1 MFPRLFKG
9 QLVFNQLDQVVT
21 ATQPVAITKQAVVTT
36 QAEIKFGIIGVWL
49 LVAFGFAMPS
59 WAVATQPI
67 APALATQVLAKG
79 SLIETLE
86 LDGVIEAVQ
95 QTTVAA
101 QTSGQVRKVYFDV
114 DDAVAPGELLVE
126 LDATEQQA
134 RYQQAQAGLQEAQAG
149 LEDARQNFTR
159 IEGIY
164 KRQLAST
171 AQLDQARN
179 QLDAAT
185 ARQQRAL
192 ASVAEAKQQLDYTR
206 IVAPYGGIMT
216 ARHVEVG
223 SIVNPGQPLMTGVS
237 LEELRVVAALPQSYA
252 ASARTKREA
261 KVSLGS
267 DRILATSA
275 MTFYPYA
282 DPNTHT
288 FRLRLQLDNPAADLF
303 PGMLVKVSL
312 PIAERSAIWIPT
324 SALIERGELKAVYVL
339 NQQQQ
344 PRLRQIRL
352 GKREMQGATS
362 RVEVLA
368 GLEEGEHLVLDPMA
382 ALASLE
388 AQND

>member
-1 MFPRLFKG
+1 M
-9 QLVFNQLDQVVT
+9 
-21 ATQPVAITKQAVVTT
+21 
-36 QAEIKFGIIGVWL
+36 
-49 LVAFGFAMPS
+49 
-59 WAVATQPI
+59 
-67 APALATQVLAKG
+67 
-79 SLIETLE
+79 
-86 LDGVIEAVQ
+86 
-95 QTTVAA
+95 
-101 QTSGQVRKVYFDV
+101 
-114 DDAVAPGELLVE
+114 
-126 LDATEQQA
+126 
-134 RYQQAQAGLQEAQAG
+134 
-149 LEDARQNFTR
+149 
-159 IEGIY
+159 
-164 KRQLAST
+164 
-171 AQLDQARN
+171 
-179 QLDAAT
+179 
-185 ARQQRAL
+185 
-192 ASVAEAKQQLDYTR
+192 AEAKQQLDYTR